1 MGRWEIVSHVFL
13 FSAALGHFGGID
25 MVKIRVWDLP
35 TRLFHWALVLCVLG
49 LVVTGNVGGDAMVW
63 HFRFGYTVLSLLIFR
78 VLWGFAGGLWSRWS
92 ALRSSPFSV
101 WSSLRQPSGVAQPG
115 HSALGSLSVV
125 ALLTFLL
132 MQVGTGLISDDEI
145 ATAGPFVP
153 WVSSSLSAL
162 ATHWHT
168 QSGKFLLLSLIA
180 LHIAAIW
187 FYRRFKNLHLTRT
200 MVTGDQL
207 FPQEWPASRDEASTR
222 LWAWLIWCLSAGLV
236 FGLIQYAP

>member
-1 MGRWEIVSHVFL
+1 MFFFFL
-13 FSAALGHFGGID
+13 QRSVILGSIY

-35 TRLFHWALVLCVLG
+35 TRLFHWALVLCVLA
-49 LVVTGNVGGDAMVW
+49 LVITGNVGGDAMVW

-78 VLWGFAGGLWSRWS
+78 AIWGFVGGLWSRWS
-92 ALRSSPFSV
+92 ALRGSPAAV
-101 WSSLRQPSGVAQPG
+101 WSSVRHPSGMPQPG
-115 HSALGSLSVV
+115 HSALGSLSVA
-125 ALLTFLL
+125 ALLMFLL

-153 WVSSSLSAL
+153 WVSSSLSAM

-168 QSGKFLLLSLIA
+168 QTGKFVLLSLIA

-187 FYRRFKNLHLTRT
+187 FYRRFKQLHLTST

-207 FPQEWPASRDEASTR
+207 FPQDWPASRDEASTR